1 MQRTDLQLEKEK
13 EKITEKSKKSRLTE
27 KIEEYNSLST
37 RKDDL
42 SSDNSYQVFL
52 NNLAH
57 STSTNIRRT
66 RKAR

>member
-1 MQRTDLQLEKEK
+1 MQRNDLHLKEK
-13 EKITEKSKKSRLTE
+13 EKITEKLKRSKLTE

-42 SSDNSYQVFL
+42 SADNSYQVAS

-57 STSTNIRRT
+57 SPSTHIRGA
-66 RKAR
+66 RKA